1 MQPKVICLCGKEVR
15 LEIIGG
21 QHQNAWTGRCECG
34 RVWSLEEMS
43 EILAEIEGE
52 ERVSDMLARLG
63 IKCFK
68 GD

>member
-1 MQPKVICLCGKEVR
+1 MQPKVICICGKEVK
-15 LEIIGG
+15 LELIGG

-34 RVWSLEEMS
+34 RIWSLEEMS

-63 IKCFK
+63 IKVF
-68 GD
+68 

>member
-1 MQPKVICLCGKEVR
+1 MREPKIICICGREVR

-43 EILAEIEGE
+43 EILAEIGEGE
-52 ERVSDMLARLG
+52 ERTADMLARLG
-63 IKCFK
+63 IKVF
-68 GD
+68 

>member
-1 MQPKVICLCGKEVR
+1 MQPKVICLCGKEVK
-15 LEIIGG
+15 LELIGG

-52 ERVSDMLARLG
+52 ERTADMLARLG
-63 IKCFK
+63 IKVF
-68 GD
+68 

>member
-1 MQPKVICLCGKEVR
+1 MREPKVICICGREVR

-34 RVWSLEEMS
+34 RSWSLEEMS

-52 ERVSDMLARLG
+52 ERTADMLARLG
-63 IKCFK
+63 IKVF
-68 GD
+68 

>member
-1 MQPKVICLCGKEVR
+1 MREPKVICICGKEVK
-15 LEIIGG
+15 LELIGG

-34 RVWSLEEMS
+34 RIWSLEEMS

-63 IKCFK
+63 IKVF
-68 GD
+68 